1 MQPLVRTLQDQDLGH
16 LRVVSELWGFDP
28 PSGTAPLAAR
38 ELAARMLEPAAL
50 SDMLASLPG
59 DALQVLHSL
68 AAHRGRL
75 PLADL
80 RRRFGELRELGAG
93 RRDRQKPWR
102 APVSPLEALWYRGL
116 LGRAFGDTPSGPCEF
131 GFIPSD
137 LLTLIPSAP
146 EPEPDLFGRP
156 AEAPTH
162 WHPAAATAV
171 DEATTLLAAL
181 RRRPARDDPPSTAWC
196 SAVEIHLHQPAS
208 APLLITLLREQGVLQ
223 SGPLRP
229 IAAATKT
236 WLDLPRASA
245 QRDLL
250 RQWAA
255 SPTCNDLSMVP
266 GLACGSD
273 RWPNDPLASRQVVLA
288 WLAALPR
295 LAWWDLDAFVAAVR
309 ERQPGFQRPGGDFDS
324 WYLRRRTPEGEFLR
338 GFEHWEAV
346 EGAYLRHLIAGPLFA
361 LGAADLALDE
371 AGVRP
376 VAFRLSRVFDSLHDE
391 VPSETTGEAS
401 GACTLEPDGTVGVP
415 RLTDRAQRY
424 LIARFCRWQSLAPD
438 VYWYRLTPRSLESA
452 ARQGLKAHHVASVLD
467 AATSAP
473 VPPALRRA
481 IERALTR
488 GPEAELHATLVLRIE
503 NARILE
509 ELQRNRTTSRY
520 LGEALG
526 TKAVAVRRRDW
537 EALCGAAARLG
548 LLIEPPHE
556 STSEVSGGLPKSG

>member
-1 MQPLVRTLQDQDLGH
+1 MQPLVRTLQDHDLGH

-38 ELAARMLEPAAL
+38 ELSTRMLEPDAL
-50 SDMLASLPG
+50 IDMLASLPG

-68 AAHRGRL
+68 ATHRGRL

-80 RRRFGELRELGAG
+80 RRRFGELREVGAG
-93 RRDRQKPWR
+93 RRDREKPWR
-102 APVSPLEALWYRGL
+102 SPVSPLETLWYRGL
-116 LGRAFGDTPSGPCEF
+116 LARAFGDTPSGPCEF

-137 LLTLIPSAP
+137 LLPLIPAAP
-146 EPEPDLFGRP
+146 VPEPDLFGHP

-171 DEATTLLAAL
+171 DDAATLLAAL
-181 RRRPARDDPPSTAWC
+181 RRRPARDDPPSAAWG

-236 WLDLPRASA
+236 WLALPRATA

-250 RQWAA
+250 RQWAD
-255 SPTCNDLSMVP
+255 SDSCNDLSMVP
-266 GLACGSD
+266 GLACGRD
-273 RWPNDPLASRQVVLA
+273 RWPNDPLASRQVVLG
-288 WLAALPR
+288 WLTTLPR
-295 LAWWDLDAFVAAVR
+295 QTWWDVDAFVAAAR

-324 WYLRRRTPEGEFLR
+324 WYLRRRTPQGEFLR

-361 LGAADLALDE
+361 LGAADLVRDE
-371 AGVRP
+371 SGARP
-376 VAFRLSRVFDSLHDE
+376 IAFRLTPAFDSLHHE
-391 VPSETTGEAS
+391 GSSETTGEAS
-401 GACTLEPDGTVGVP
+401 AACTLEPDGTVGVP
-415 RLTDRAQRY
+415 RLASRAQRY
-424 LIARFCRWQSLAPD
+424 LIARFCRWQSLAPQS
-438 VYWYRLTPRSLESA
+438 YTYRLTPRSLESA
-452 ARQGLKAHHVASVLD
+452 ARQGLKAQHVVSVLE

-488 GPEAELHATLVLRIE
+488 GPEAELQATLVLRLE
-503 NARILE
+503 HARILE
-509 ELQRNRTTSRY
+509 ELRRNRTTSRY
-520 LGEALG
+520 LGEPLG
-526 TKAVAVRRRDW
+526 AKSVAVRRRDW
-537 EALCGAAARLG
+537 QALCAAAARLG

-556 STSEVSGGLPKSG
+556 

>member
-1 MQPLVRTLQDQDLGH
+1 
-16 LRVVSELWGFDP
+16 
-28 PSGTAPLAAR
+28 
-38 ELAARMLEPAAL
+38 
-50 SDMLASLPG
+50 
-59 DALQVLHSL
+59 
-68 AAHRGRL
+68 L

-80 RRRFGELRELGAG
+80 RRRFGELREVGAG
-93 RRDRQKPWR
+93 RRDREKPWR
-102 APVSPLEALWYRGL
+102 SPVSPLETLWYRGL
-116 LGRAFGDTPSGPCEF
+116 LARAFGDTPSGPCEF

-137 LLTLIPSAP
+137 LLPLIPAAP

-171 DEATTLLAAL
+171 DDATTLLAAL
-181 RRRPARDDPPSTAWC
+181 RRRPARDDPPSAAWC

-236 WLDLPRASA
+236 WLALPRSTA

-250 RQWAA
+250 RQWAH
-255 SPTCNDLSMVP
+255 SVSCNDLSMVP

-273 RWPNDPLASRQVVLA
+273 RWPNDPLASRQVVLG
-288 WLAALPR
+288 WLTTLPR
-295 LAWWDLDAFVAAVR
+295 ETWWDVESFVSAAF
-309 ERQPGFQRPGGDFDS
+309 ERQPGFQRPGSDFDS
-324 WYLRRRTPEGEFLR
+324 WYLRQRAPGGEFLR
-338 GFEHWEAV
+338 GFEHWQDV
-346 EGAYLRHLIAGPLFA
+346 EGAYLRHLIAGPLHT

-371 AGVRP
+371 AGLHP
-376 VAFRLSRVFDSLHDE
+376 LAFRLTRAFDSLHDE
-391 VPSETTGEAS
+391 VLSEATGEAS
-401 GACTLEPDGTVGVP
+401 GACTLEADGTVGVP

-424 LIARFCRWQSLAPD
+424 LIARFCRWQSLAPQS
-438 VYWYRLTPRSLESA
+438 YTYRLTPRSLESA

-488 GPEAELHATLVLRIE
+488 GPEAELQATLVLRLE

-509 ELQRNRTTSRY
+509 ELRRNRTTSRY

-537 EALCGAAARLG
+537 EALCAAAARLG

-556 STSEVSGGLPKSG
+556 STSEVPEGLPKSG